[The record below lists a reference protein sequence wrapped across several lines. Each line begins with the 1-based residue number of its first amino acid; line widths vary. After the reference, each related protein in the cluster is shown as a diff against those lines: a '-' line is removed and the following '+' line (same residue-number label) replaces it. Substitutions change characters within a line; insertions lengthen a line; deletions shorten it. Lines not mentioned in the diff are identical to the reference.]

1 MVSHLSLTSCV
12 PSGRPPRY
20 VGVDDWSR
28 QVVSVIDGL
37 LAIWDDERSSSGV
50 RLALDVD
57 DDVRLAQRSRDGRL
71 WAVLT
76 GDNVLVVHDADAVV
90 ARHAVDGSR
99 HRCLGLHWVDTD
111 LADLAVVTTAAV
123 CFFAVDA
130 GHSALKLVRAQTR
143 PAVAGAFLA
152 SHRLLMSI
160 DPRNRFHLW
169 SIGRQGPPKKVCR
182 FEFGVVADVP
192 PHQLAGQVHLVDLY
206 AAPTLLL
213 VDQAAGKLHVC
224 AIEGSTM
231 RQTNTF
237 DLFATSAAT
246 FTVYVIDNVVAV
258 LSSEHPRVPMLFDTR
273 SATAPVVA
281 PLPMQA
287 DLSPGRALPPDHVS
301 LPDGSVRRL
310 QLNLAAIA
318 DSRGMSDAGCL
329 MAFLQRR
336 RHSEADL
343 LRLLSAVVQ
352 QERLTAALSRCLS
365 LLSTCAL
372 LNGADD
378 DPVPLPSGTRVA
390 QADVAAALRQVL
402 SVVSP
407 RHLEAVCVEYVHCL
421 LTHHVAPTAELVML
435 TVDTM
440 LKGRRLGR
448 LQQFVQFH
456 IFPDSPV
463 LAHRLCLL
471 GASLHPPLLQ
481 LGLDMLS
488 RLGWHDDVV
497 GAILSKLSGD
507 PDQGLLTAFRY
518 VSTGSGSDL
527 HKHGTSLRRLLSLA
541 TSADVPPAV
550 LFDVHNYIVDHM
562 RDALE
567 VVSDEES
574 QRLLLAAFARRFG
587 GNYALS
593 SHSH

>member
-123 CFFAVDA
+123 CFFAVRSVGRFGRPAHDAVQVDA

-402 SVVSP
+402 SVRIGSMQDWTNADMCVPPQVVSP

-448 LQQFVQFH
+448 LQQFVQ
-456 IFPDSPV
+456 
-463 LAHRLCLL
+463 
-471 GASLHPPLLQ
+471 
-481 LGLDMLS
+481 
-488 RLGWHDDVV
+488 
-497 GAILSKLSGD
+497 
-507 PDQGLLTAFRY
+507 
-518 VSTGSGSDL
+518 
-527 HKHGTSLRRLLSLA
+527 
-541 TSADVPPAV
+541 
-550 LFDVHNYIVDHM
+550 
-562 RDALE
+562 
-567 VVSDEES
+567 
-574 QRLLLAAFARRFG
+574 
-587 GNYALS
+587 
-593 SHSH
+593 